1 MGIIE
6 KQGNGEVGRGI
17 KTDVLTV
24 PSMKTLE
31 K

>member
-6 KQGNGEVGRGI
+6 KQGNGEVCRGI

-24 PSMKTLE
+24 PTMKTLE